1 MSTKSKQK
9 SPTKT
14 RGTFLTIL
22 LVIMALHGI
31 VAAFAFHSMSTP
43 DAMISRP
50 WLITLMVIHSILNVI
65 AAVGIWKWKMWAWK
79 LYMVSTVIGLAVG
92 LLTMLAVGLLT
103 MGMLSAF
110 YAVLPLAIVGWA
122 LRTKWDNFT

>member
-31 VAAFAFHSMSTP
+31 VATFAFYSLRMDNS
-43 DAMISRP
+43 MISRT
-50 WLITLMVIHSILNVI
+50 WLVTLMVIHSFANVI
-65 AAVGIWKWKMWAWK
+65 AAVGIWKWKMWAWQ
-79 LYMVSTVIGLAVG
+79 LYLASTILG
-92 LLTMLAVGLLT
+92 LAVGLLT

-110 YAVLPLAIVGWA
+110 YAVLPLAIIGWA

>member
-1 MSTKSKQK
+1 
-9 SPTKT
+9 
-14 RGTFLTIL
+14 
-22 LVIMALHGI
+22 MALHGI

-92 LLTMLAVGLLT
+92 LLTM
-103 MGMLSAF
+103 GMLSAF
-110 YAVLPLAIVGWA
+110 YAVLPMAIVGWA

>member
-31 VAAFAFHSMSTP
+31 VATFVFYSLRMDNS
-43 DAMISRP
+43 MISRT
-50 WLITLMVIHSILNVI
+50 WLVTLMLIHSFANVI
-65 AAVGIWKWKMWAWK
+65 AAVGIWKWKMWAWQ
-79 LYMVSTVIGLAVG
+79 LYIASTILG
-92 LLTMLAVGLLT
+92 LAVGLLT

-110 YAVLPLAIVGWA
+110 YAVLPLASVGWA
-122 LRTKWDNFT
+122 LRTRWDNFT